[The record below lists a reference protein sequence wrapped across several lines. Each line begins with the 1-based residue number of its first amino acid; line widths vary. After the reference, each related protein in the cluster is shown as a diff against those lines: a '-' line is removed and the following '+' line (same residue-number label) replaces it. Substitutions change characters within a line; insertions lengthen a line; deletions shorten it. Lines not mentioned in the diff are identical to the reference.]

1 MEAIHKNVKSVYD
14 LYIAYQFL
22 TPALAYAYCQAR
34 VQPVFACACF
44 DFFLTSSNLPKM
56 SSDNKAVYESLKK
69 ELPTLIEQANYS
81 ELYGLDFSSTA
92 EWTTAHEKV
101 LHKFLVANKYAL
113 EASKTQ
119 LLNTLKWRKEFKP
132 LEAKDEVHSDDLQKL
147 GIITKSP
154 SGKIITWNLYGA
166 VKNRQEVFGKLDAFL
181 RWRVGLMERG
191 ISLLDLSSDE
201 FGTMDQVHDY
211 MDVSFL
217 RMDRETKAASSKTI
231 KLFQD
236 YYPEFLSAKYFV
248 NVPFLMTWMFA
259 FAKAFMSQETANKMH
274 VIGDGKDLKYDLGD
288 WIPKNYGGRAESFA
302 SIAAE
307 TPGDKSTAEVVN
319 NSTAA
324 VVAEA
329 EAPLNA

>member
-1 MEAIHKNVKSVYD
+1 
-14 LYIAYQFL
+14 
-22 TPALAYAYCQAR
+22 
-34 VQPVFACACF
+34 
-44 DFFLTSSNLPKM
+44 M
-56 SSDNKAVYESLKK
+56 STGNTAVYESLKK
-69 ELPTLIEQANYS
+69 TLPKLIEQANYS
-81 ELYGLDFSSTA
+81 ELYGIDFSSNA

-101 LHKFLVANKYAL
+101 LHKFLVANKYEL
-113 EASKTQ
+113 EPSKTQ

-166 VKNRQEVFGKLDAFL
+166 IKNRQEVFGKLDAFL

-248 NVPFLMTWMFA
+248 NVPFLMTWVFT
-259 FAKAFMSQETANKMH
+259 FAKAFMSKETADKMH
-274 VIGDGKDLKYDLGD
+274 VIGNGKDLRYDLGD
-288 WIPKNYGGRAESFA
+288 WIPKAYGGRAESFA

-307 TPGDKSTAEVVN
+307 ASSGDKPAASAEVVN
-319 NSTAA
+319 NATTAA
-324 VVAEA
+324 VAA
-329 EAPLNA
+329 TEAPLNA